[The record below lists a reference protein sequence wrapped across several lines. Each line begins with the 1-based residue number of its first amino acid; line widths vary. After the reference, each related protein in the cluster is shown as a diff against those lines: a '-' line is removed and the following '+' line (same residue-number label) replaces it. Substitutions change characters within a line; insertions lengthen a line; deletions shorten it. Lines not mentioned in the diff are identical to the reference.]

1 MNSLCA
7 NREGYQLQP
16 AFHIQRKVIMFLQK
30 IFPFAAASVV
40 AVSGAFAMS
49 APQAFA
55 EFTSTSLNA
64 DNTAA
69 SGVVQVDL
77 VDQAGAVLSN
87 PIVNITNA
95 APSMATRSNTIKI
108 KNNGT
113 LPSAVLL
120 HSGNLVVDPTS
131 DLNDVLVAT
140 IKDSTNNVLYTGT
153 LENLSVSFAEIAAGA
168 TVTLTL
174 EITWPDLAEVND
186 NPYQDAAMSFS
197 IIADASNLIG

>member
-1 MNSLCA
+1 MNPLCA
-7 NREGYQLQP
+7 DREFLELQP
-16 AFHIQRKVIMFLQK
+16 AFHFLRKVNMFLQK

-64 DNTAA
+64 NNTAT
-69 SGVVQVDL
+69 SGIVQVDL
-77 VDQAGAVLSN
+77 VDQSGATLAN

-95 APSMATRSNTIKI
+95 APSMATRTNTIRI
-108 KNNGT
+108 KNNGS

-120 HSGNLVVDPTS
+120 HSGNLVVDQTS
-131 DLNDVLVAT
+131 DLSDVLVAT
-140 IKDSTNNVLYTGT
+140 VKNASNSVLYTGT
-153 LENLSVSFAEIAAGA
+153 LADLSVNFAEIAAGT
-168 TVTLTL
+168 TVVLTL

-186 NPYQDAAMSFS
+186 NPYQDSAMSFS